1 MSKNKLTE
9 IKINNLK
16 NDNFVFSKQSE
27 NLILEKGKINFIY
40 ANNGV
45 GKTTIYEILLEE
57 ESGFNKFNLEENT
70 FLTEKNKLLISPNI
84 DEIEKL
90 KNENEKFKQD
100 ISNIV
105 KKWIFENNFSNG
117 SQTIW
122 TKQIKPYLDRISNSF
137 PEFIFSKKMN
147 ENLKL
152 DWETIKKINQWIKST
167 KFFST
172 IDNEFLEEE
181 NKINWKI
188 ISQYKFIDIWT
199 LFERTKEALKNIK
212 EKLTNE
218 FNKEIKVIYK
228 NLEID
233 ISLLSCISD
242 CVNSSSLKIMENC
255 YLCSSDIL
263 NDSDK
268 EINNFEKI
276 KTDLQDKL
284 EKLKNSYE
292 KEFNISD
299 DLKKIDSIFSTKI
312 YEMFLKSNYENII
325 NNKIQTEIEKTIN
338 GYKIKLETS
347 ILQLK
352 SIFKDEVENKLEV
365 FENNTKQIN
374 KLEKEQKLK
383 VLSEDDFNIATSIV
397 KQVIGDDKLK
407 INKNSKNIIEVI
419 GADEYD
425 EFLPLS
431 SGEEKLVKFIF
442 NLFIYISDEE
452 NDHKNTF
459 LLIDETEELFDDLNR
474 INICYIINL
483 FFTEYNVNFL
493 ILTNKYL
500 LIKESWDCL
509 NQDIEL
515 TLFFKDINQ
524 KRLFKKTKINKKEKN
539 ESEIHFLGFRS
550 GLKLLRKTISN
561 YLIDTKHNDND
572 KVVIFLYLSW
582 LLRIQDF
589 IFMGNTENSSAIQL
603 LKYNFLFS
611 NQPDENI
618 FKSCLQKINNFLDL
632 KTDFINFNNFSI
644 ALKTLESNLKEI
656 NIEIF
661 KNYPIVQNNIINL
674 VKVLFLREK
683 IRQFIDSKWKNKKS
697 ENSYRKKIK
706 NLIDSN
712 FNSLEKREVYKWM
725 RYMINLLDYIFHN
738 EANPSLL
745 LKGIE
750 LNKFFMD
757 GLIDKFNDLIEN
769 ITD

>member
-40 ANNGV
+40 ANNGI

-57 ESGFNKFNLEENT
+57 ESGFNEFNFEENT

-84 DEIEKL
+84 DQIEKL
-90 KNENEKFKQD
+90 KNDNKKFKQD

-105 KKWIFENNFSNG
+105 KNWILENDFSSGN
-117 SQTIW
+117 QTIW
-122 TKQIKPYLDRISNSF
+122 TRQIKPYLEKISNTI
-137 PEFIFSKKMN
+137 PEFIFSKETNK
-147 ENLKL
+147 NLNL
-152 DWETIKKINQWIKST
+152 DWDTIKKINQWIKSAD
-167 KFFST
+167 FFSSNS
-172 IDNEFLEEE
+172 NEFLE
-181 NKINWKI
+181 NAHKINLKVI
-188 ISQYKFIDIWT
+188 NKQKFSDIWV
-199 LFERTKEALKNIK
+199 LFKKIKETLKNIK

-228 NLEID
+228 DLEID

-255 YLCSSDIL
+255 YLCSNDIL
-263 NDSDK
+263 DDSNK

-276 KTDLQDKL
+276 KADLQDRL

-312 YEMFLKSNYENII
+312 YEMFLKPNYENII
-325 NNKIQTEIEKTIN
+325 SNKIQTEIEKTIN
-338 GYKIKLETS
+338 SYKIKLETS

-352 SIFKDEVENKLEV
+352 SIFKDEIENKLEV
-365 FENNTKQIN
+365 YEKNIKQIN

-419 GADEYD
+419 GADD
-425 EFLPLS
+425 ELLPLS

-442 NLFIYISDEE
+442 NLFIYVSDEE

-539 ESEIHFLGFRS
+539 ESEIQFLGFRS

-561 YLIDTKHNDND
+561 YLIDTKQNDND

-589 IFMGNTENSSAIQL
+589 IFMENTENSSAIQL

-611 NQPDENI
+611 DQPDENI
-618 FKSCLQKINNFLDL
+618 FKSCLQKINNFLGL

-661 KNYPIVQNNIINL
+661 ENYPIVQNNIINL

>member
-1 MSKNKLTE
+1 MPKNKLTE

-57 ESGFNKFNLEENT
+57 ELGFNEFNFEENT

-84 DEIEKL
+84 DQIEKL
-90 KNENEKFKQD
+90 KNDNKKFKQD

-105 KKWIFENNFSNG
+105 KNWILENDFSSGN
-117 SQTIW
+117 QTIW
-122 TKQIKPYLDRISNSF
+122 AKQIKPYLQSISNF
-137 PEFIFSKKMN
+137 PDFISSKETNK
-147 ENLKL
+147 NLKL
-152 DWETIKKINQWIKST
+152 DWETIKKINQWLKSAD
-167 KFFST
+167 FFSSNN
-172 IDNEFLEEE
+172 NEFLE
-181 NKINWKI
+181 NTHKINLKVI
-188 ISQYKFIDIWT
+188 NKHKFSDIWV
-199 LFERTKEALKNIK
+199 LFKKIKETLKNIK

-228 NLEID
+228 DLEID

-263 NDSDK
+263 DDSNK

-276 KTDLQDKL
+276 KADLQDRL
-284 EKLKNSYE
+284 QKLKNSYE

-325 NNKIQTEIEKTIN
+325 NNKIQIEIEKTIN
-338 GYKIKLETS
+338 SYKIKLETS

-352 SIFKDEVENKLEV
+352 SIFKDEIENKLEV
-365 FENNTKQIN
+365 FEENIKQIN

-419 GADEYD
+419 GADD
-425 EFLPLS
+425 ELLPLS

-442 NLFIYISDEE
+442 NLFIYVSDEE

-539 ESEIHFLGFRS
+539 ESEIQFLGFRS

-561 YLIDTKHNDND
+561 CLIDTKRNDND

-589 IFMGNTENSSAIQL
+589 IFMENTENSSAIQL

-611 NQPDENI
+611 DQPDENL
-618 FKSCLQKINNFLDL
+618 FKSCLQKINIFLDSED
-632 KTDFINFNNFSI
+632 DFINFNNFSI
-644 ALKTLESNLKEI
+644 ALKTLKSNLKEI
-656 NIEIF
+656 NINIF
-661 KNYPIVQNNIINL
+661 ENYPIVQNNIINL